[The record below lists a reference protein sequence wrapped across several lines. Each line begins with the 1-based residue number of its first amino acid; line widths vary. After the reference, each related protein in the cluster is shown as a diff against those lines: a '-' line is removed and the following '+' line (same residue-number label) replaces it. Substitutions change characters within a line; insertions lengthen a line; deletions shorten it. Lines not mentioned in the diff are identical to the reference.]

1 MVEIDSVVSSN
12 LHLKGDESFKLWHLH
27 LKTSGPT
34 WSMNFACN
42 LYWDLLKTR
51 QRAWLCFSAMVAT
64 VATSRPVR
72 TTPGANLLCHLRR
85 AKIWK
90 YKIFKTKPWL
100 ASALAPI
107 GSSPLAPTGTTLSAP
122 DKDKDKL
129 LVRLSWRLI
138 KIKIFFLAMAIKI
151 KINYWCESLRI
162 YYKLFNFFGHLS
174 ATLPWHRLA
183 LLDWLLDWLV
193 LARLLWHL

>member
-1 MVEIDSVVSSN
+1 MASS
-12 LHLKGDESFKLWHLH
+12 

-72 TTPGANLLCHLRR
+72 TTPGANLLRHLRR

-107 GSSPLAPTGTTLSAP
+107 GSSPLAPTCTTLLAP

-129 LVRLSWRLI
+129 LVRLSWHR
-138 KIKIFFLAMAIKI
+138 FFFK
-151 KINYWCESLRI
+151 
-162 YYKLFNFFGHLS
+162 NFVWNLS

-183 LLDWLLDWLV
+183 LLDWLLNRLV
-193 LARLLWHL
+193 LARLLGHL